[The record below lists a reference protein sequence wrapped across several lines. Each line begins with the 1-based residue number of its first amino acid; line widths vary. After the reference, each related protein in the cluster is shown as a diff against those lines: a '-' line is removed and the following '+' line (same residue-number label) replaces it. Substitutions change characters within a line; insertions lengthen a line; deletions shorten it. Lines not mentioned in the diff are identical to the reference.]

1 MLAWK
6 KEAAQTIRNAKH
18 ARMKRRRKEKL
29 PQRENK
35 S

>member
-6 KEAAQTIRNAKH
+6 KETAKTIRNAKY
-18 ARMKRRRKEKL
+18 AKMKRRRKEKL

-35 S
+35 Y